1 MSKDSEVGS
10 GLTVIHPAQV
20 LVMSRAL
27 NEALKAGG
35 PRSPASGCSQPG
47 GRAEPGTKGY
57 RVAGALEVGGVESHS
72 RGRGSRVGDCIR
84 AGSGWDHSSSDV
96 S

>member
-1 MSKDSEVGS
+1 MSKDSEVGR
-10 GLTVIHPAQV
+10 GLIVIHPALV
-20 LVMSRAL
+20 LVMSRVL

-35 PRSPASGCSQPG
+35 PRSPASGFSQLG

-72 RGRGSRVGDCIR
+72 CGMSSRVGDCIR
-84 AGSGWDHSSSDV
+84 AGSGWDHSSSDI